1 MSRLSTDN
9 TSDLFELL
17 KKFSDEPVLLIL
29 VCITPRQERTGLLEE
44 KGEWINRFWE
54 GFINLMK
61 EVTGCRIM
69 WAELFFVVP
78 INETTRVESCLK
90 ELLLKLRCDSLKSI
104 CVTMEAT
111 GNVNDKVEKL
121 DLLGHEIS
129 SPHNFNTIDSVKHRF
144 VDGIET

>member
-1 MSRLSTDN
+1 
-9 TSDLFELL
+9 
-17 KKFSDEPVLLIL
+17 
-29 VCITPRQERTGLLEE
+29 
-44 KGEWINRFWE
+44 
-54 GFINLMK
+54 
-61 EVTGCRIM
+61 M

-121 DLLGHEIS
+121 DLLVDEIS
-129 SPHNFNTIDSVKHRF
+129 SPHNFNTIDGVKHRF